1 MKNLLLA
8 IVAIASTL
16 TFTSCSNNKSVDLAS
31 ADSIKVAA
39 DSSIGSFGAVI
50 DEAGAISVDS
60 LQAMVTVNAT
70 EIPSIKVA
78 GKVEAVCKKKGCW
91 MELVKGDGSTMRVT
105 FKDYAFFVPKNC
117 DGKEAI
123 VLGKAYVDTTS
134 VADLRHF
141 AEDEGLSKEEIEK
154 INEPKLELA
163 FEAEGLIIK

>member
-1 MKNLLLA
+1 MKKSLLA
-8 IVAIASTL
+8 IFAIASTL
-16 TFTSCSNNKSVDLAS
+16 TFTSCSNNNPEDVAS
-31 ADSIKVAA
+31 ADSTKVAA
-39 DSSIGSFGAVI
+39 DSSIGAFGAAI

-60 LQAMVTVNAT
+60 LQSIVTANSA

-78 GKVEAVCKKKGCW
+78 GTVEAVCKKKGCW
-91 MELVKGDGSTMRVT
+91 MELVKADGSTMRVT
-105 FKDYAFFVPKNC
+105 FKDYSFFVPKNC
-117 DGKEAI
+117 DGKQAI

-163 FEAEGLIIK
+163 FEAEGVIIK